1 MTDISHFTLNDV
13 WRSCLGN
20 NMGRLGPLPVT
31 ERTEGREKGQET
43 GKRGKFLSRKKEWKG
58 C

>member
-1 MTDISHFTLNDV
+1 MD
-13 WRSCLGN
+13 
-20 NMGRLGPLPVT
+20 RLGPLPVT